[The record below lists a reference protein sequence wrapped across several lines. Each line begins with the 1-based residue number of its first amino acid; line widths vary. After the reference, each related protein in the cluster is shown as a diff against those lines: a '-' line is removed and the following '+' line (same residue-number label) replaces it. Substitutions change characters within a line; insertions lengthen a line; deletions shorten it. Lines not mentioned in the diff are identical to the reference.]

1 MTKLLTLKKMK
12 NRLILLIILL
22 ATLMLSGCEH
32 NHDYKWV
39 MGSSPSLAFEMCDS
53 CFHVRN
59 IEEEYSSPVVS
70 KSVVGGPEAF
80 LSSAIDFVAEV
91 DAGMYGYN
99 EEFDI
104 RLTVSMYASYVK
116 EGPLYVK
123 LAESPYYEIV
133 GDSEFIVSDFGNQD
147 SREQVNE
154 FVFRVKPTKQCN
166 LLEFFDFKI
175 KFTPT
180 DQLKL
185 SPYENY
191 AWYCSPDEEYFYGFN
206 KLSFINDSVGMLIND
221 GEGKTKAFY
230 DSINREYKNGTL
242 DKDSYIDRLYEYNL
256 NDSVNLE
263 VSYVNNKTS
272 QPYFKYSSKNIRAEF
287 YLKDDL
293 EYLISLFDDRT
304 EEPSDILS
312 KKLINIL
319 YENGYITEEE
329 YKNEIKY
336 IENKPTSRRSYII
349 YDQFIPF
356 SLYVKRNQVDFT
368 YKDEG
373 LEYKE
378 HDLFE
383 ELEPLPE

>member
-1 MTKLLTLKKMK
+1 
-12 NRLILLIILL
+12 
-22 ATLMLSGCEH
+22 
-32 NHDYKWV
+32 
-39 MGSSPSLAFEMCDS
+39 
-53 CFHVRN
+53 
-59 IEEEYSSPVVS
+59 
-70 KSVVGGPEAF
+70 
-80 LSSAIDFVAEV
+80 
-91 DAGMYGYN
+91 
-99 EEFDI
+99 
-104 RLTVSMYASYVK
+104 
-116 EGPLYVK
+116 
-123 LAESPYYEIV
+123 
-133 GDSEFIVSDFGNQD
+133 
-147 SREQVNE
+147 
-154 FVFRVKPTKQCN
+154 
-166 LLEFFDFKI
+166 
-175 KFTPT
+175 
-180 DQLKL
+180 
-185 SPYENY
+185 
-191 AWYCSPDEEYFYGFN
+191 
-206 KLSFINDSVGMLIND
+206 MLIND

>member
-1 MTKLLTLKKMK
+1 MK
-12 NRLILLIILL
+12 NKLILLIILL

-80 LSSAIDFVAEV
+80 LSSDIDFVAEV
-91 DAGMYGYN
+91 DSGIYDYN

-104 RLTVSMYASYVK
+104 RLTVSMYTSYVK

-154 FVFRVKPTKQCN
+154 FVFRVKPTNQCSSV
-166 LLEFFDFKI
+166 EAFDFKI

-191 AWYCSPDEEYFYGFN
+191 AWYRSPDEEYFYGFY

-221 GEGKTKAFY
+221 GEGKTKTFY

-263 VSYVNNKTS
+263 VSYVNGKAS

-287 YLKDDL
+287 YLKEDL

-336 IENKPTSRRSYII
+336 IENNPTSRRSYII
-349 YDQFIPF
+349 YHQFIPF
-356 SLYVKRNQVDFT
+356 SLYVKMNQVDFI
-368 YKDEG
+368 YEDEG

-383 ELEPLPE
+383 ELEPLPK